1 MINLFITV
9 VCVLVVGYSSA
20 PQPSQVS
27 LTEDVDP
34 INFLSTAPPHANSSV
49 ITSTLPSKGWR
60 KQLVYRMDHRR
71 PSPEFFYVIAHADQI
86 IATIK
91 PPSINV
97 VFKKLQADLRK
108 YGIATPVELLVIAND
123 DQQPQIMLDCVK
135 FSCKKES

>member
-1 MINLFITV
+1 MIKLLIAV
-9 VCVLVVGYSSA
+9 VCVLVVGCSSA
-20 PQPSQVS
+20 PRPPQVS

-34 INFLSTAPPHANSSV
+34 INFLSTAPAHANSV

-60 KQLVYRMDHRR
+60 KQLVYPVDHRR

-97 VFKKLQADLRK
+97 VFNKLQADLRK
-108 YGIATPVELLVIAND
+108 YGIATPVELLVVENS
-123 DQQPQIMLDCVK
+123 DQQPQVILD
-135 FSCKKES
+135 